1 MNEKFNQFFKLRFS
15 LVFSIFAII
24 LFSSSVNLE
33 FNNYVFAQNE
43 LSEDSEDIQT
53 SNIEVDTKELDPLQ
67 QANLSFS
74 YEYPANISESY
85 SQLESMVEQQGK
97 VRVILGLD
105 VPVTPEGELDRPQAI
120 QNQQEMIQ
128 SAQQNILKRLSA
140 STTLSP
146 DTYQFKHIPYIST
159 EIDTS
164 SLSVLQSS
172 PMISSIMPDIAVPP
186 LLIDSSS
193 IIGADEVWSSSFE
206 NIGYTGEGQQIVVL
220 DTGVDKNHPFLA
232 GKIVSEACYSSN
244 VLSDSST
251 SLCPGGIPESTAIDS
266 GLPCPSSISGCDH
279 GTHVAGI
286 AAGDTFL
293 YVGNEYHGVARDAQ
307 VIPIKVFSQ
316 FNDPSNCLFQTPC
329 VLSYTSDQ
337 MKALER
343 VLELHQNDP
352 SLNIA
357 SINMSLG
364 GGSFNTFCDNQ
375 PLKPIIDQLKSVGI
389 ATIIASGNNGF
400 SNSISAPACI
410 SSAISVGS
418 TTKTDSVSS
427 FSNSAAIVDLLAPG
441 SNIISSILN
450 DGFAAKSGTSMATPH
465 VAGAWA
471 LTKEKA
477 PNATVQETLDVLKNN
492 GSLVSDSRNGLTF
505 PRIQLDDAVHVI
517 PEFPIVLLVFVISL
531 IPIFILFKRNNMMG
545 LKYRN

>member
-1 MNEKFNQFFKLRFS
+1 MNKKLNQFFKLRFS
-15 LVFSIFAII
+15 LMFSIFALL
-24 LFSSSVNLE
+24 LFSSSMSSE

-43 LSEDSEDIQT
+43 PSENFDDTEVSNTEVNAQGLDSFQE
-53 SNIEVDTKELDPLQ
+53 
-67 QANLSFS
+67 ANLAFS
-74 YEYPANISESY
+74 YQYPANISESY
-85 SQLESMVEQQGK
+85 AQLESMVEQQGK
-97 VRVILGLD
+97 VRVILELD
-105 VPVTPEGELDRPQAI
+105 IPVVPEGELDGPQAI
-120 QNQQEMIQ
+120 QNQQQMIQ
-128 SAQQNILKRLSA
+128 SAQQNFLKQLSG
-140 STTLSP
+140 STVLSP
-146 DTYQFKHIPYIST
+146 DTYQFKHVPFIST
-159 EIDTS
+159 VIDTS

-172 PMISSIMPDIAVPP
+172 PMISSIMPDVAVPP
-186 LLIDSSS
+186 LLIDSNS
-193 IIGADEVWSSSFE
+193 IIGADEVWSPTFE
-206 NIGYTGEGQQIVVL
+206 NVGYTGAGQQVVVL

-232 GKIVSEACYSSN
+232 GKVVSEACYSSTIA
-244 VLSDSST
+244 SDSST
-251 SLCPGGIPESTAIDS
+251 SLCPGGVSESTAIDS

-286 AAGDTFL
+286 AAGDTFQ

-364 GGSFNTFCDNQ
+364 GGQFNTFCDNQ

-450 DGFAAKSGTSMATPH
+450 DGFAAKSGTSMSTPH

-492 GSLVSDSRNGLTF
+492 GTLILDNRNGLSI

-517 PEFPIVLLVFVISL
+517 PEFGTVAIMILTVAIISIVAVTAKSRIVPRF
-531 IPIFILFKRNNMMG
+531 
-545 LKYRN
+545 

>member
-1 MNEKFNQFFKLRFS
+1 MNKKLNQFFKLRFS
-15 LVFSIFAII
+15 LMFSIFAIL
-24 LFSSSVNLE
+24 LFSSSMSSE
-33 FNNYVFAQNE
+33 FNNYVFAQ
-43 LSEDSEDIQT
+43 SESSGDSKEIEVA
-53 SNIEVDTKELDPLQ
+53 NIEVDTQGLDSFQ
-67 QANLSFS
+67 EANLAFS
-74 YEYPANISESY
+74 YQYPANISESY
-85 SQLESMVEQQGK
+85 AQLESMVEQQGK

-105 VPVTPEGELDRPQAI
+105 VPVIPEGELDGPQAI
-120 QNQQEMIQ
+120 QDQQQMIQ
-128 SAQQNILKRLSA
+128 NAQQNLLKRLSG
-140 STTLSP
+140 STALSP
-146 DTYQFKHIPYIST
+146 DTYQFKHVPYIST
-159 EIDTS
+159 VIDTS

-172 PMISSIMPDIAVPP
+172 PMVSSIMPDVAVPP
-186 LLIDSSS
+186 LLIDSNS
-193 IIGADEVWSSSFE
+193 IIGADEVWSPSFE
-206 NIGYTGEGQQIVVL
+206 NVGYTGAGQQVVVL

-232 GKIVSEACYSSN
+232 GKIVSEACYSST
-244 VLSDSST
+244 VISDSST
-251 SLCPGGIPESTAIDS
+251 SLCPGGVPESTALDS

-286 AAGDTFL
+286 AAGDSFM

-316 FNDPSNCLFQTPC
+316 FNDPSNCFFQTPC

-343 VLELHQNDP
+343 VLELHQSDP

-364 GGSFNTFCDNQ
+364 GGSFNTVCDNQ

-400 SNSISAPACI
+400 SSSISAPACI

-418 TTKTDSVSS
+418 TTKNDSVSS
-427 FSNSAAIVDLLAPG
+427 FSNSAAILDLLAPG

-471 LTKEKA
+471 LAKEKL
-477 PNATVQETLDVLKNN
+477 PNATVQETLDVLKNTGN
-492 GSLVSDSRNGLTF
+492 LVSDNRNGLTI

-517 PEFPIVLLVFVISL
+517 PEFGTIAMMILAVAIISIVAVTTKSKVI
-531 IPIFILFKRNNMMG
+531 PRF
-545 LKYRN
+545 

>member
-1 MNEKFNQFFKLRFS
+1 MNKTINLFFKLRFN
-15 LVFSIFAII
+15 LVFLIFTVF
-24 LFSSSVNLE
+24 LFSVSINSEV
-33 FNNYVFAQNE
+33 NNYVFAQNE
-43 LSEDSEDIQT
+43 SSGNFEDDTQPD
-53 SNIEVDTKELDPLQ
+53 NIDEFKTKELDSLQ
-67 QANLSFS
+67 EANLAFTYQYPVTISDSF
-74 YEYPANISESY
+74 A
-85 SQLESMVEQQGK
+85 QLESMVEQEGK

-105 VPVTPEGELDRPQAI
+105 VLVTPEGELDGPQAI
-120 QNQQEMIQ
+120 QNQQQMIQ
-128 SAQQNILKRLSA
+128 SAQQKMLNRLSA
-140 STTLSP
+140 SGTLSI
-146 DTYQFKHIPYIST
+146 DTYQFKHVPYIST
-159 EIDTS
+159 VIDAS

-172 PMISSIMPDIAVPP
+172 TMISSIMPDIAVPP
-186 LLIDSSS
+186 LLIDSSI
-193 IIGADEVWSSSFE
+193 IIGADEVWSPTFE
-206 NIGYTGEGQQIVVL
+206 NVGYTGAGQQIVVL

-232 GKIVSEACYSSN
+232 GKIVSEACYSST
-244 VLSDSST
+244 VPSDSST
-251 SLCPGGIPESTAIDS
+251 SLCPGGVLESTAIDS

-286 AAGDTFL
+286 AAGDSFM
-293 YVGNEYHGVARDAQ
+293 YVGNEYHGIARDAQ

-343 VLELHQNDP
+343 VLELHQNNP

-364 GGSFNTFCDNQ
+364 GGEFNTFCDNQ

-389 ATIIASGNNGF
+389 PTIIASGNNGF

-418 TTKTDSVSS
+418 TTKNDSVSS
-427 FSNSAAIVDLLAPG
+427 FSNSAAILDLLAPG

-471 LTKEKA
+471 LTKEKS
-477 PNATVQETLDVLKNN
+477 PNSTVQETLDVLQNN
-492 GSLVSDSRNGLTF
+492 GNLVFDNRNGLTF
-505 PRIQLDDAVHVI
+505 PRIQMDDAVHVI
-517 PEFPIVLLVFVISL
+517 PEFPIVLLVFAISL
-531 IPIFILFKRNNMMG
+531 VPILILFKRTNLMG
-545 LKYRN
+545 LKY

>member
-1 MNEKFNQFFKLRFS
+1 MSKKSNQFFNFRFS
-15 LVFSIFAII
+15 LIFLIFTSVIFSFSI
-24 LFSSSVNLE
+24 SSE

-43 LSEDSEDIQT
+43 LSDNNEDIQT
-53 SNIEVDTKELDPLQ
+53 SDIEVITQELDSFQ
-67 QANLSFS
+67 EANLAFS
-74 YEYPANISESY
+74 YTYPTTISESY
-85 SQLESMVEQQGK
+85 VQIESMIEQQGK
-97 VRVILGLD
+97 VRVIIGLD
-105 VPVTPEGELDRPQAI
+105 VPVMPEGELDGPQAI
-120 QNQQEMIQ
+120 QNQKQAIQNSQE
-128 SAQQNILKRLSA
+128 SILKLLST
-140 STTLSP
+140 STILSS
-146 DTYQFKHIPYIST
+146 DTYQFKHVPYIST
-159 EIDTS
+159 VIDMS

-186 LLIDSSS
+186 LLIDSTSV
-193 IIGADEVWSSSFE
+193 IGADEVWSSSFE
-206 NIGYTGEGQQIVVL
+206 NVGYTGAGQQIVIL

-244 VLSDSST
+244 VSSDSST
-251 SLCPGGIPESTAIDS
+251 SLCPGGVTESTTIDS

-286 AAGDTFL
+286 AAGDSFM

-316 FNDPSNCLFQTPC
+316 FNDSSNCFFQTPC

-352 SLNIA
+352 NLNIA

-364 GGSFNTFCDNQ
+364 GGEFSTICDTQ

-389 ATIIASGNNGF
+389 PTIIASGNNGF

-418 TTKTDSVSS
+418 TTKNDSVSS
-427 FSNSAAIVDLLAPG
+427 FSNSAAILDLLAPG

-450 DGFAAKSGTSMATPH
+450 DGFAAKSGTSMAAPH

-471 LTKEKA
+471 LTKEKS
-477 PNATVQETLDVLKNN
+477 PNSTVEETLDVLKNN
-492 GSLVSDSRNGLTF
+492 GILIFDNRNGLTF

-517 PEFPIVLLVFVISL
+517 PEFPIVLLVFLMSL
-531 IPIFILFKRNNMMG
+531 VPVFVLFKRTNMMG
-545 LKYRN
+545 LKYGN